1 MNSRA
6 DIPLSLSLY
15 YDIEVQIVR
24 AYDVG
29 GDEPHWLLEDE
40 GGVDEAAILVRFDC
54 GGDTVRVTASST
66 GKPGREHGP

>member
-1 MNSRA
+1 
-6 DIPLSLSLY
+6 
-15 YDIEVQIVR
+15 VR